1 MKKAL
6 WIVSFIPLIVT
17 AVMLQFLPDKIPMHF
32 DMAGNVNRWG
42 SKAESFLLPVIML
55 LLTLMMTLF
64 AGHFEKKSETA
75 ADEKEREAARSN
87 AKILLLVGLFM
98 VIINCVMQG
107 VILYIAYT
115 AAGTDISKS
124 GVDMNKVTNLALGV
138 GFIVIG
144 NVMTK
149 TRKNGLIGF
158 RTRCSMYN
166 DNTWRKSNRFEG
178 IALMVAGV
186 LTLVIT
192 AIADSATTAT
202 FLMLGCLVLMT
213 VVGIIYSRKVYNEE
227 IEAEK
232 LAGMNKG

>member
-64 AGHFEKKSETA
+64 AGHFEKKAETA

-166 DNTWRKSNRFEG
+166 DNTWRKSNRFGAFALIISG
-178 IALMVAGV
+178 I
-186 LTLVIT
+186 LTIIT
-192 AIADSATTAT
+192 AVLLKSSFGAILAA
-202 FLMLGCLVLMT
+202 LGFVILASIVTVL
-213 VVGIIYSRKVYNEE
+213 YSHSVYLRE
-227 IEAEK
+227 IK
-232 LAGMNKG
+232 DGKGDK